1 MKTQTQKVSMAE
13 KIGYSL
19 GDGSANLIF
28 QMMMMFQLFFYTDV
42 FGIKATAAGMI
53 LLVARIF
60 DAFVDPVVGI
70 LSDRTNTRWGKYR
83 PWLLWTSLSPYFLSW
98 LLRHPISVSVVR
110 FSMRVSLIPY

>member
-70 LSDRTNTRWGKYR
+70 LSDRTIHCF
-83 PWLLWTSLSPYFLSW
+83 SPHLTIYGDTYSSFW
-98 LLRHPISVSVVR
+98 HLRHPI
-110 FSMRVSLIPY
+110 